1 MRSDQEPSALEPY
14 WQHDRALNGGALA
27 GHPAAF
33 RLKAHLL
40 SERYSEP
47 AEINWF
53 RRSEGERIRVF
64 MRPYFTFPLSSA
76 LRRAAPDPE
85 MDPLFGL
92 DDPNRR
98 AARSIGVISA
108 TYEPTLRG
116 LLIWEFHLFA
126 PFRPRDPA
134 QDAIYQALWRGM
146 EEILVEL
153 LPDTRFLVTPRWDPT
168 YPEHTYERFL
178 IAMGYLPHL
187 VDERLFMKSL
197 PATQENDQPDPSR

>member
-1 MRSDQEPSALEPY
+1 MCPDREPSALEPY
-14 WQHDRALNGGALA
+14 WQYDRALNGGALA

-33 RLKAHLL
+33 RLKAHLS

-64 MRPYFTFPLSSA
+64 MRPYLTLPMSSA
-76 LRRAAPDPE
+76 PRRAAPDPE
-85 MDPLFGL
+85 LGSLFGL

-98 AARSIGVISA
+98 VARSIGVISA
-108 TYEPTLRG
+108 TYEPALRG

-134 QDAIYQALWRGM
+134 QDTTYQALWRGT
-146 EEILVEL
+146 EEMLLEM
-153 LPDTRFLVTPRWDPT
+153 LPDTRFLVTPSWDPD
-168 YPEHTYERFL
+168 YREDAYERFL
-178 IAMGYLPHL
+178 VAIGYLPHL
-187 VDERLFMKSL
+187 AHERLFMKSL
-197 PATQENDQPDPSR
+197 PEAQPEV